1 MSRLLVPIHE
11 KLIDAL
17 SSSHESLS
25 EVTSDFNEFVGLR
38 ANRAQLELDRRSGAI
53 SEKDAIRAII
63 RQNTLDNM
71 PGRKDL
77 AFTESEK
84 KKWDGY
90 IEVRPLW
97 NDDRG
102 GVLTGTV
109 CDQPFDP
116 CADDQGDDSLS
127 SLSSDELCL

>member
-97 NDDRG
+97 NNRWW
-102 GVLTGTV
+102 
-109 CDQPFDP
+109 
-116 CADDQGDDSLS
+116 CADSNSLQPAF
-127 SLSSDELCL
+127 